1 MTRPI
6 RLLIL
11 EDNPNDAELAI
22 YELERAGFEPDW
34 VRVDTES
41 AFVQRLDPNLDLIIA
56 DFKLPQFNGLEALR
70 RVRERNLEVPVILV
84 SGTIGEEMAVRL
96 IKEGAA
102 DYLLKDRLTRLGV
115 AVDQALAAHQQ
126 RVEKKRAEQ
135 VILRMN
141 RIRAVLSGINATIV
155 PQPAPGPGL

>member
-126 RVEKKRAEQ
+126 RVEK
-135 VILRMN
+135 
-141 RIRAVLSGINATIV
+141 SG
-155 PQPAPGPGL
+155 PSRSFCG